1 MDSEQKERLDR
12 IRRNRGVS
20 LQQFLEELLD
30 RGLRS
35 MEWER
40 NRSDIDWD
48 QLASDEEEL
57 ADLVVRTYRKNQRN
71 DLEEAAIRILQGL
84 RNLAEREKDPGKRK
98 PAATRKSM
106 RERS

>member
-40 NRSDIDWD
+40 NHSHIDWN
-48 QLASDEEEL
+48 QLAGDEEEL

-84 RNLAEREKDPGKRK
+84 RNLAEREKDAGKRK
-98 PAATRKSM
+98 SAATGKGM